1 MATDESKLDA
11 SKEEN
16 EPDLNDLAKT
26 AFESIASY
34 VQSDL
39 NSELEIGFSVVK
51 YFYNT
56 ILLLNFRK
64 KILVSLKVCRA
75 KWKKETSVFCRYS
88 PQNTL
93 MHRWFCYYMY
103 TFHVSP
109 KLPSFSIAATVADY
123 NLLLDMNRI
132 GTQKYS
138 DMRHVAA
145 GISKSLADL
154 NDRCK
159 SF

>member
-11 SKEEN
+11 TKEEN

-64 KILVSLKVCRA
+64 KILYHQKSAERNEKRKRA
-75 KWKKETSVFCRYS
+75 YSVDIRLRLY
-88 PQNTL
+88 
-93 MHRWFCYYMY
+93 
-103 TFHVSP
+103 
-109 KLPSFSIAATVADY
+109 
-123 NLLLDMNRI
+123 
-132 GTQKYS
+132 
-138 DMRHVAA
+138 
-145 GISKSLADL
+145 
-154 NDRCK
+154 
-159 SF
+159 